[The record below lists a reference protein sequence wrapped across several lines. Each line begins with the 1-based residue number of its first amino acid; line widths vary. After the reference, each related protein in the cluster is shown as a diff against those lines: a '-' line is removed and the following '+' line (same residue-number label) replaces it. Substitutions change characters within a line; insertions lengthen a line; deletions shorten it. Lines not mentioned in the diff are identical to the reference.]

1 MQFQPTKLRGVVVVE
16 PTPSADE
23 RGFFAR
29 TWCRETFA
37 AHGLS
42 AELSQCSV
50 SFNHRKGTLRGLH
63 YQAAPFEEAK
73 LVRCTHGA
81 IFDVAVDVRAGSPT
95 FGEWVGLEL
104 SARNRRMLFV
114 PEGVAHGFMTLEDDS
129 EVFYQISKPYRP
141 EAARGIRW
149 DDPTLAIAWPLA
161 PTVVSER
168 DAAFAAFDAV
178 EAVPAASTREVVF
191 WGGTGQAKVLR
202 ELLPAHGLS
211 LAAVVDNNAAL
222 APPFADVPLLA
233 GHEGLAAWL
242 ADRPG
247 TAPLGV
253 AVAIG
258 GDRGR
263 DRVAL
268 QASLEALGLSPL
280 TLIHPSAFVA
290 PDAELGAGCQILA
303 QAAVC
308 VEARLGKGCI
318 VNTGATVD
326 HECRLG
332 DGVHVA
338 PGAHL
343 AGQVT
348 VGDFAMI
355 GTGAAVLPR
364 LRIGAHAVVGAGAV
378 VTRDVPDHA
387 VVCGNPARQHRPT
400 APSNGGTHDPR

>member
-1 MQFQPTKLRGVVVVE
+1 MQFQPTKLSGVFVVE
-16 PTPSADE
+16 PALAADA

-29 TWCRETFA
+29 TWCRERFA
-37 AHGLS
+37 AHGLT

-63 YQAAPFEEAK
+63 YQSAPFEEAK

-81 IFDVAVDVRAGSPT
+81 IFDVAVDVRPDSPT

-104 SARNRRMLFV
+104 SGRNRRMLFV
-114 PEGVAHGFMTLEDDS
+114 PEGVAHGFLTLEDDS
-129 EVFYQISKPYRP
+129 EVFYQISAPYRP

-149 DDPTLAIAWPLA
+149 DDPALAITWPLA

-168 DAAFAAFDAV
+168 DAAFAGFSAV
-178 EAVPAASTREVVF
+178 RAEAAPAMRGVVF

-222 APPFADVPLLA
+222 APPFDDVPLLA
-233 GHEGLAAWL
+233 GREGLVAWL
-242 ADRPG
+242 AERPG
-247 TAPLGV
+247 APPLGV

-258 GDRGR
+258 GDRGS

-268 QASLEALGLSPL
+268 LTSLGDLGLSPL
-280 TLIHPSAFVA
+280 TLIHPTAFVA

-308 VEARLGKGCI
+308 VEARLGVGCI

-355 GTGAAVLPR
+355 GTGASVLPR
-364 LRIGAHAVVGAGAV
+364 LRIGVGAVVGAGAV

-387 VVCGNPARQHRPT
+387 VVYGNPARQHRPIERRN
-400 APSNGGTHDPR
+400 A